1 MAGLRAG
8 FAIARKETIDELR
21 RVRTPFG
28 LNSFTEAATIGALD
42 NRGWIEDRVRQ
53 MRLQREFLSK
63 RMDGLGFAVLPSVC
77 NFVTA
82 KCQVNGPGLVFAL
95 KERGVAV
102 RDCNSFPMLEDH
114 IRVTVGP
121 RPMMER
127 FLEAAAQSIEEVS
140 P

>member
-1 MAGLRAG
+1 M
-8 FAIARKETIDELR
+8 E
-21 RVRTPFG
+21 
-28 LNSFTEAATIGALD
+28 
-42 NRGWIEDRVRQ
+42 
-53 MRLQREFLSK
+53 
-63 RMDGLGFAVLPSVC
+63 GLGFEVLPSVC

-82 KCQVNGPGLVFAL
+82 KCPVNGPRLVLAL

-102 RDCNSFPMLEDH
+102 RDCSSFPMLEDH

-127 FLEAAAQSIEEVS
+127 FLEAAARSIEGVS